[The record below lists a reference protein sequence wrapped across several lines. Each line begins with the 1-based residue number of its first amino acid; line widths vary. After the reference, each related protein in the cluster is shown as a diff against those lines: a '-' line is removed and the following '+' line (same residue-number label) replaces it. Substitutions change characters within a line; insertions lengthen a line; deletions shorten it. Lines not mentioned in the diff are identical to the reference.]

1 MSIISQA
8 REGKVFID
16 TGFRLAPRIE
26 EYLKSL
32 KGTVSERGV
41 GYHHPSSLAGCTRNL
56 FYCRSGI
63 PGRENTE
70 LNLRLRFDTGHAVHG
85 QLNKYVAAM
94 YPEDEAQTDVPLSLP
109 GLYLGGEADMIVWGK
124 VVIDFK
130 TAATKSFSK
139 VRPPII
145 TPEGEVRPSSMKGY
159 VWQVH
164 AYMAMSDIPMALIL
178 YYNKD
183 NSRIM
188 EVPVPFNL
196 RVWEQIEQKIDTVE
210 AAFETGEVPEREID
224 PFFCKNMCAYFAECK
239 PGV

>member
-1 MSIISQA
+1 MNIIAQA
-8 REGKVFID
+8 REGTIFTD
-16 TGFRLAPRIE
+16 TGFRLNPQIE
-26 EYLKSL
+26 AFLKSQ

-41 GYHHPSSLAGCTRNL
+41 GYHHPSSLAGCIRNL

-70 LNLRLRFDTGHAVHG
+70 LNLRLRFDTGHAVHA

-94 YPEDEAQTDVPLSLP
+94 FPEDVAATDVPLSMP
-109 GLYLGGEADMIVWGK
+109 SMYMAGEADMIVFTK

-130 TAATKSFSK
+130 TAATKSFAK

-145 TPEGEVRPSSMKGY
+145 TPEGDVRPASMRGY

-164 AYMAMSDIPMALIL
+164 AYMAMADIPMAIIL

-196 RVWEQIEQKIDTVE
+196 KVWEQIEQKIDNIE
-210 AAFETGEVPEREID
+210 AAFETGEVPDRVID

-239 PGV
+239 PGL